1 MQYHQTDEQLISG
14 YLNGN
19 NNCFEQLLKRHKNK
33 IFSYLLL
40 TVKQRD
46 VAEDIFQ
53 DVFVKVINTMNKGS
67 YKEEGKFLP
76 WVMQIAHNIVMD
88 YFRNGKKM
96 QFVDNAENEEED
108 IDIFRLL
115 VNDEKNAEEKII
127 GDEIDKEIRAMVN
140 NLADEQKEVVLMRHY
155 GKMSFKEISELT
167 NVNINTCL
175 GRMRYAITN
184 LRNMMEERKSR
195 LAA

>member
-33 IFSYLLL
+33 IFSDLLL

>member
-1 MQYHQTDEQLISG
+1 MQTHQTDEQLIHG

-19 NNCFEQLLKRHKNK
+19 DNCFEQLLNRHKNK
-33 IFSYLLL
+33 IFSYILL

-76 WVMQIAHNIVMD
+76 WVMRIAHNIVMD

-96 QFVDNAENEEED
+96 QFVDNPDNDED
-108 IDIFRLL
+108 DVDVFKLL
-115 VNDEKNAEEKII
+115 VNDDKNAEEKLI
-127 GDEIDKEIRAMVN
+127 EQQSERELRAMVHS
-140 NLADEQKEVVLMRHY
+140 LPLEQKEVLLMRHY
-155 GKMSFKEISELT
+155 GKMSFKEIAEMT
-167 NVNINTCL
+167 NVNINTAL
-175 GRMRYAITN
+175 GRMRYALIN
-184 LRNMMEERKSR
+184 LRSMMEQKESR
-195 LAA
+195 AAA